1 MEATAFLRLKCG
13 NISGTSKSFR
23 QFTNLGKETEG
34 MRRVL
39 LVLSLLFVISL
50 FIGCGERPSAVT
62 NASSSTNAANA
73 NNTGTGATAGTGP
86 QNQGIGGSTTNGAVS
101 SNTYTV
107 PPGFNKNGDRGSAS
121 TTSNTP

>member
-1 MEATAFLRLKCG
+1 
-13 NISGTSKSFR
+13 
-23 QFTNLGKETEG
+23 

-39 LVLSLLFVISL
+39 MIISLLFVASL
-50 FIGCGERPSAVT
+50 FIGCGERPNAVT
-62 NASSSTNAANA
+62 NASTSANAANA
-73 NNTGTGATAGTGP
+73 NSTGTGGTAGTGP
-86 QNQGIGGSTTNGAVS
+86 QNQGIGGNTNNGAVS

>member
-1 MEATAFLRLKCG
+1 
-13 NISGTSKSFR
+13 
-23 QFTNLGKETEG
+23 

-39 LVLSLLFVISL
+39 IILSLLFVVIFL
-50 FIGCGERPSAVT
+50 VGCGERPNTVT
-62 NASSSTNAANA
+62 NASTSTNAANA
-73 NNTGTGATAGTGP
+73 NDTGTGATSGTGP
-86 QNQGIGGSTTNGAVS
+86 QNQGIGGNTNNGAVS

>member
-1 MEATAFLRLKCG
+1 
-13 NISGTSKSFR
+13 
-23 QFTNLGKETEG
+23 

-39 LVLSLLFVISL
+39 MVLSLSFVAIFFIS
-50 FIGCGERPSAVT
+50 CGERPSTVT
-62 NASSSTNAANA
+62 NASTSTNAANA
-73 NNTGTGATAGTGP
+73 SNTGMGATAGTGP
-86 QNQGIGGSTTNGAVS
+86 QNQGIGGNTNNGAVS